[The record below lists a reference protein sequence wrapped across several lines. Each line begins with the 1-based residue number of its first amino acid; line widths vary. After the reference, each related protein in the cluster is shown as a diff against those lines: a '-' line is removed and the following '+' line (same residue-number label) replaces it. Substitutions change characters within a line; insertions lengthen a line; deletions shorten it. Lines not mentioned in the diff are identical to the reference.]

1 MFRVFAFQALPGWV
15 IERMSPLRDGFLALG
30 FRDLV
35 CYTRNSTRTNFS
47 CVLQSPDHE
56 TNISIWVA
64 QWQGLMYWLIL
75 LQGWPAFRRN
85 WRAEARYGL
94 TAEFPEGRRFET
106 SPVEILAKGAVP
118 GQMEFLI
125 VSEGSSLDEAVRRH
139 GEAARA
145 FAAKHGLN
153 ILRVTTEESFFE
165 MERALMARVAR
176 KLRGDVAAA
185 S

>member
-1 MFRVFAFQALPGWV
+1 MFRVFAFPELPDWV
-15 IERMSPLRDGFLALG
+15 VERISPLRDGFLALG

-35 CYTRNSTRTNFS
+35 CYTRNSSRTNFS

-56 TNISIWVA
+56 TNVSIWVS
-64 QWQGLMYWLIL
+64 QYDGLMYWLIL
-75 LQGWPAFRRN
+75 LQGWRVFRRN
-85 WRAEARYGL
+85 WRAEARYGV
-94 TAEFPEGRRFET
+94 TTEFPDGRRFET
-106 SPVEILAKGAVP
+106 SPVEILANASVP

-125 VSEGSSLDEAVRRH
+125 VPEGSGLDQVVRRH

-145 FAAKHGLN
+145 FAAKYGLDV
-153 ILRVTTEESFFE
+153 LRVTTEEDFFD

-176 KLRGDVAAA
+176 KLRGDIAAA